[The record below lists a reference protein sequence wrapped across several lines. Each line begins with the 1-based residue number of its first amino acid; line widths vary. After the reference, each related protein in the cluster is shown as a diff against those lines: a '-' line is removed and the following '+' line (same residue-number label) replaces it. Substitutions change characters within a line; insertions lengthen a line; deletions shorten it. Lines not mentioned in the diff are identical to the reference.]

1 MKIIRNFVLIALL
14 ALTGAYAPA
23 PAAAQNPAPTFT
35 PRPQAAAAPV
45 SPEALL
51 AARELVSLI
60 SPSAMADLVSNI
72 SAQAWPPI
80 EAALR
85 ARRPNIDATTMA
97 DLRGE
102 FDHLTSSMAAEIMS
116 NAPAIYARYFTA
128 EEMRSLAAFYNTPA
142 GAKTL
147 VVMPAIAAEFNSN
160 TMRDSAT
167 LRQQMRESFN
177 NILREH
183 GYAQ

>member
-1 MKIIRNFVLIALL
+1 
-14 ALTGAYAPA
+14 
-23 PAAAQNPAPTFT
+23 
-35 PRPQAAAAPV
+35 
-45 SPEALL
+45 
-51 AARELVSLI
+51 
-60 SPSAMADLVSNI
+60 
-72 SAQAWPPI
+72 
-80 EAALR
+80 
-85 ARRPNIDATTMA
+85 MA